1 MTTYHE
7 TAEEYRMRKGEVD
20 KCAQCG
26 MPVKDSYTGR
36 DDLLCEYHAGE

>member
-1 MTTYHE
+1 MLDGVQHDR
-7 TAEEYRMRKGEVD
+7 EEQD

-26 MPVKDSYTGR
+26 MPVEGSYTGR